1 MSYSPRKF
9 LYQETVYFRWL
20 TTKIEWT
27 EKGLSIIEGEKLPYS
42 DEFEGIIINPSDETW
57 EQFEK
62 SVRLLNLNPVN
73 SEYEITDGVVVD
85 CNISFKMK
93 LVQFNLEN
101 PDFKNYE
108 KLRDLINELTIC
120 DDFPQGALFYGED
133 DEE

>member
-1 MSYSPRKF
+1 LTHSPRKF
-9 LYQETVYFRWL
+9 LYQETVYFGGF

-27 EKGLSIIEGEKLPYS
+27 EKGLSVIENEKIFFA
-42 DEFEGIIINPSDETW
+42 DKFEGIIINPSDETW

-62 SVRLLNLNPVN
+62 TVGLLNLNPVD
-73 SEYEITDGVVVD
+73 SEYQIMDGVVVD
-85 CNISFKMK
+85 CHITFKTK

-108 KLRDLINELTIC
+108 KLRELINELTIC
-120 DDFPQGALFYGED
+120 DDFPQGALFDGED